1 MENFKLFKLKIALI
15 IAIGIIS
22 LTPSFGQDNVVER
35 TLFSGVVYSSD
46 ALTDPLGQVNIVVNS
61 ETGTNSNDKGVF
73 SIYVSA
79 NDTLVFSHIGYHS
92 TTIVIPDSVSGGKLI
107 ARIFLVSAT
116 VDIDQ
121 VVVTS
126 LQDYSEFKKSFLQL
140 ENDKELTNARN
151 NINMSVHEAKTTTDW
166 TVEDNLERGLQKEAY
181 KSVYYG
187 QLPPENTVNLIT
199 VGGGLIDLMQK
210 NKKKTKSDRYF
221 REFVNLQN
229 QNNIVYLT
237 GRD

>member
-1 MENFKLFKLKIALI
+1 M
-15 IAIGIIS
+15 
-22 LTPSFGQDNVVER
+22 PSFGQNDVLEK
-35 TLFSGVVYSSD
+35 TLFSGVVFSSE
-46 ALTDPLGQVNIVVNS
+46 ALTFPLSQVNIVVNN
-61 ETGTNSNDKGVF
+61 EVGTSSNDKGGF
-73 SIYVSA
+73 SINVAA
-79 NDTLVFSHIGYHS
+79 NDTLRFSHIGFHP
-92 TTIVIPDSVSGGKLI
+92 TTIFIPDSVQGGKLI
-107 ARIFLVSAT
+107 ARIFLVSDT
-116 VDIDQ
+116 VNIDL

-126 LQDYSEFKKSFLQL
+126 LQDYSDFKKSFLQL
-140 ENDKELTNARN
+140 ENDKELSNAKN
-151 NINMSVHEAKTTTDW
+151 NINMSVHQAKTITTDW
-166 TVEDNLERGLQKEAY
+166 TVEDNLARSLQKEAY